1 MSYMTEAQDKYQEP
15 IQEAPSAMRKPTEKS
30 TEKVS
35 ETIEQKPVPP
45 ETSESPEA
53 PKEKIP
59 APEAPEA
66 PEMPKGKIPAP
77 TSVSEE
83 APDSGQSQQQAQ
95 PAASDSD
102 PQKQAKIKELCQLA
116 FEKGLDTAIEQAKK
130 LNNPYILD
138 EFHDAL
144 VGELYKQLI
153 EQGKLEQK

>member
-1 MSYMTEAQDKYQEP
+1 MTEAQDKYQEP
-15 IQEAPSAMRKPTEKS
+15 IKGEPTPAEKPAVERVQ
-30 TEKVS
+30 KVP

-45 ETSESPEA
+45 ETPEAPEIPKAPEA

-59 APEAPEA
+59 AKEE
-66 PEMPKGKIPAP
+66 IPAP

-83 APDSGQSQQQAQ
+83 APDSGQSQQQA
-95 PAASDSD
+95 PASDSD
-102 PQKQAKIKELCQLA
+102 SQKQAKIKELCQLA